1 MIPMTPEQVADKI
14 KSSRMSEKERERT
27 KMRRKM
33 EALRR
38 IEELK
43 DNERINNE
51 FL

>member
-1 MIPMTPEQVADKI
+1 MTPEQVADKI
-14 KSSRMSEKERERT
+14 KSSRMSIKEKERT

-33 EALRR
+33 EASRR